1 MCGKWPYHVEGIDL
15 YIRYKGTH
23 TRKKGK
29 WDLAVYRLFT
39 SLSQKFPLN
48 PLPIYESLVRENEI
62 LFYGLL
68 QLIKV
73 IYS

>member
-1 MCGKWPYHVEGIDL
+1 MPYHVEGIYQ

-48 PLPIYESLVRENEI
+48 PLPIMSL
-62 LFYGLL
+62 LL
-68 QLIKV
+68 ERMRFCYMVYYK
-73 IYS
+73 